1 MNKFLSMLVL
11 LICTNLATMF
21 AQNTTLEVDN
31 QYPGWLSSKIP
42 FKDQASVQNLTV
54 TGYINGTDVKFIR
67 ELINN
72 RQLSHLDLS
81 DANIIAGGEAYYVP
95 NHNYSYKIDKDNTIG
110 SYMFK
115 TDLTSKGRLIYLSL
129 PKSVTEINLEYGSLN
144 SGYINYCNDNL
155 DTLVI
160 GGDLKMLR
168 YMDVCQTKKYLMI
181 REGVDSLNETQI
193 KAKNVHLPTTIKY
206 LNRKTFSID
215 TVKANIENIDYFNNR
230 CVYSRYN
237 SNYEIGV
244 LDNDTITLSENLS
257 KWNVNAF
264 RVKDG
269 TTIFLNDKLK
279 EINFNIDFGSSS
291 TWNGGALSAKNL
303 IIHSP
308 NRVPPFRFNNKNL
321 FSTATIYVPKGS
333 VEAYKSQLPWSSAT
347 ILEEKVPVTGIRFDK
362 ENILFSEIGET
373 ALLRATV
380 LPEDADNK
388 NVRWES
394 SNEKVA
400 TVENGIVTCKGYG
413 TAEISATT
421 EDGGFTAVCKVTA
434 ERKEIL
440 PTSITLDKA
449 DVTMNVS
456 ETTKLKADVWPT
468 DADNKS
474 VIWNSDNEDI
484 AKVSSDGV
492 VTAVKAGKTKVYATT
507 QANNLKAECEITVLQ
522 PVTGIEMDK
531 ASISFTYIGET
542 VQLTAKLLP
551 EDASNQNVTWESS
564 DTKVAIVSKGKVVC
578 TGFGTAVIYAVSAD
592 GGFMAT
598 CIINATTGIEGITD
612 DAPQKV
618 VKRYDITGQE
628 ISQPVN
634 GINIVKT
641 EDGRVLKT
649 SVKRK

>member
-31 QYPGWLSSKIP
+31 QYPGWLSSMIP

-81 DANIIAGGEAYYVP
+81 DANIVAGGDAYYVDSKV
-95 NHNYSYKIDKDNTIG
+95 SYKIYKDNTIG
-110 SYMFK
+110 SYMFTTGYNSK
-115 TDLTSKGRLIYLSL
+115 LTYLSL
-129 PKSVTEINLEYGSLN
+129 PKSVTKINLDN
-144 SGYINYCNDNL
+144 RIDYCDDNL

-168 YMDVCQTKKYLMI
+168 SMDVCQTKKYLMI
-181 REGVDSLNETQI
+181 REGVDSLNATNIQ
-193 KAKNVHLPTTIKY
+193 AKSVHLPTTIKY
-206 LNRKTFSID
+206 LDRKTFRID

-230 CVYSRYN
+230 CVYSGN
-237 SNYEIGV
+237 SLNYDIGV

-449 DVTMNVS
+449 DVTMNVG

-612 DAPQKV
+612 DATQKV
-618 VKRYDITGQE
+618 VKRYDITGRE

>member
-21 AQNTTLEVDN
+21 AQNSTLEVDN

-54 TGYINGTDVKFIR
+54 TGYINGTDVKFIK

-72 RQLSHLDLS
+72 RQLLHLDLS
-81 DANIIAGGEAYYVP
+81 DANIVAGGDAYYA
-95 NHNYSYKIDKDNTIG
+95 SYKITEDNTIG
-110 SYMFK
+110 SYMFTNDNYK
-115 TDLTSKGRLIYLSL
+115 RRLTYLSL
-129 PKSVTEINLEYGSLN
+129 PKSVKKIKLD
-144 SGYINYCNDNL
+144 SGMSYKDYCDDNL

-168 YMDVCQTKKYLMI
+168 ATDVRQPKKYLMI
-181 REGVDSLNETQI
+181 REGVDSLNATHIQ
-193 KAKNVHLPTTIKY
+193 AKSVHLPTTIKY
-206 LNRKTFSID
+206 LDRETFLID

-230 CVYSRYN
+230 CVYSGNRLNFYG
-237 SNYEIGV
+237 IGV
-244 LDNDTITLSENLS
+244 LDNDTITFSENLS

-269 TTIFLNDKLK
+269 TTIFLNNKLK
-279 EINFNIDFGSSS
+279 EINFNIDYGSSS
-291 TWNGGALSAKNL
+291 EWNGGALSAKNL

-421 EDGGFTAVCKVTA
+421 EDGGFTTVCKVTA

-449 DVTMNVS
+449 DVIMNVG

-551 EDASNQNVTWESS
+551 EDASNKNVTWESS

-612 DAPQKV
+612 DTPQKV
-618 VKRYDITGQE
+618 VKRYDITGRE

>member
-81 DANIIAGGEAYYVP
+81 DANIVAGGDAYYVDSKV
-95 NHNYSYKIDKDNTIG
+95 SYKIYKDNTIG
-110 SYMFK
+110 SYMFTTGYNSK
-115 TDLTSKGRLIYLSL
+115 LTYLSL
-129 PKSVTEINLEYGSLN
+129 PKSVTKINLDN
-144 SGYINYCNDNL
+144 RIDYCDDNL

-168 YMDVCQTKKYLMI
+168 SMDVCQAKKYLMI
-181 REGVDSLNETQI
+181 REGVDSLNATNIQ
-193 KAKNVHLPTTIKY
+193 AKSVHLPTTIKY
-206 LNRKTFSID
+206 LDRKTFRID

-230 CVYSRYN
+230 CVYSGN
-237 SNYEIGV
+237 SLNYDIGV

-308 NRVPPFRFNNKNL
+308 SRTPIKIDSKGL

-333 VEAYKSQLPWSSAT
+333 VEAYKSQLPWSNAT

-362 ENILFSEIGET
+362 ENILLSEIGET

-400 TVENGIVTCKGYG
+400 TVENGIVICKGYG

-449 DVTMNVS
+449 DVTMNVG

-551 EDASNQNVTWESS
+551 EDASNKNVTWESS

-578 TGFGTAVIYAVSAD
+578 TGFGTAVISAVSAD
-592 GGFMAT
+592 GGFMVT

-618 VKRYDITGQE
+618 VKRYDITGRE

>member
-1 MNKFLSMLVL
+1 MNKFLSMLVFM
-11 LICTNLATMF
+11 ICTNLATAF
-21 AQNTTLEVDN
+21 AQTTTLEVDN

-54 TGYINGTDVKFIR
+54 TGYINGTDAKFIK

-72 RQLSHLDLS
+72 RQLLHLDLS
-81 DANIIAGGEAYYVP
+81 DAHIVAGGEAYYD
-95 NHNYSYKIDKDNTIG
+95 SYKITEDNTIG
-110 SYMFK
+110 SYMFTNDNYK
-115 TDLTSKGRLIYLSL
+115 RRLTYLSL
-129 PKSVTEINLEYGSLN
+129 PKSVTKIKLA
-144 SGYINYCNDNL
+144 SGMSYKGYCNDNL

-168 YMDVCQTKKYLMI
+168 YMDVCQAKKYLMI
-181 REGVDSLNETQI
+181 REGVDSLNATNIQ
-193 KAKNVHLPTTIKY
+193 AKSVHLPTTIKY
-206 LNRKTFSID
+206 LDRKTFSID

-230 CVYSRYN
+230 CVYSGK
-237 SNYEIGV
+237 SLNYDIGV
-244 LDNDTITLSENLS
+244 LDNDTITFSENLS

-264 RVKDG
+264 LVKDG
-269 TTIFLNDKLK
+269 TTIFLNNKLK
-279 EINFNIDFGSSS
+279 EIIFDMDFGSSS
-291 TWNGGALSAKNL
+291 IKNKGALSAKNL

-308 NRVPPFRFNNKNL
+308 SRTPIKIGNKDL

-333 VEAYKSQLPWSSAT
+333 VEAYKSQLPWSNAT

-440 PTSITLDKA
+440 PTSITLNKA
-449 DVTMNVS
+449 DVTMNVG

-468 DADNKS
+468 VADNKS
-474 VIWNSDNEDI
+474 VLWNSDNEDI

-618 VKRYDITGQE
+618 VKRYDITGRE

-649 SVKRK
+649 SVKKN

>member
-21 AQNTTLEVDN
+21 AQNSTLEVDN

-81 DANIIAGGEAYYVP
+81 DANIVAGGGAYYVDSKV
-95 NHNYSYKIDKDNTIG
+95 SYKIYKDNTIG
-110 SYMFK
+110 SYMFTTGYNSK
-115 TDLTSKGRLIYLSL
+115 LTYLSL
-129 PKSVTEINLEYGSLN
+129 PKSVTKINLDN
-144 SGYINYCNDNL
+144 RIDYCDDNL

-168 YMDVCQTKKYLMI
+168 SMDVCQTKKYLMI
-181 REGVDSLNETQI
+181 REGVDSLNATNIQ
-193 KAKNVHLPTTIKY
+193 AKSVHLPTTIKY
-206 LNRKTFSID
+206 LDRKTFRID

-230 CVYSRYN
+230 CVYSGN
-237 SNYEIGV
+237 SLNYDIGV

-308 NRVPPFRFNNKNL
+308 SRTPIKINSKGL

-333 VEAYKSQLPWSSAT
+333 VEAYKSQLPWSNAT

-449 DVTMNVS
+449 DVTMNVG

-474 VIWNSDNEDI
+474 VLWNSDNENI

-578 TGFGTAVIYAVSAD
+578 TGFGTAVISAVSAD

-612 DAPQKV
+612 DTPQKV
-618 VKRYDITGQE
+618 VKRYDITGRE

>member
-54 TGYINGTDVKFIR
+54 TGYINGTDVKFIK

-72 RQLSHLDLS
+72 RQLLHLDLS
-81 DANIIAGGEAYYVP
+81 DANIVAGGDAYYA
-95 NHNYSYKIDKDNTIG
+95 SYKITEDNTIG
-110 SYMFK
+110 SYMFTNDNYK
-115 TDLTSKGRLIYLSL
+115 RRLTYLSL
-129 PKSVTEINLEYGSLN
+129 PKSVKKIKLD
-144 SGYINYCNDNL
+144 SGMSYKDYCDDNL

-168 YMDVCQTKKYLMI
+168 ATDVRQPKKYLMI
-181 REGVDSLNETQI
+181 REGVDSLNATHIQ
-193 KAKNVHLPTTIKY
+193 AKSVHLPTTIKY
-206 LNRKTFSID
+206 LDRETFLID

-230 CVYSRYN
+230 CVYSGNRLN
-237 SNYEIGV
+237 FYEIGV

-269 TTIFLNDKLK
+269 TTIFLNNKLK
-279 EINFNIDFGSSS
+279 EIIFNIDFGSSS
-291 TWNGGALSAKNL
+291 KWNGGALSAKNL

-308 NRVPPFRFNNKNL
+308 NRVPPFRFNNEDL

-362 ENILFSEIGET
+362 ENILLSEIGET

-449 DVTMNVS
+449 DVIMNVG

-468 DADNKS
+468 NADNKS

-612 DAPQKV
+612 DTPQKV
-618 VKRYDITGQE
+618 VKRYDITGRE

>member
-1 MNKFLSMLVL
+1 MNKFLIMLVFM
-11 LICTNLATMF
+11 ICTNLATMF

-54 TGYINGTDVKFIR
+54 TGYINGTDVKFIK

-81 DANIIAGGEAYYVP
+81 DANIVAGGEAYFAP
-95 NHNYSYKIDKDNTIG
+95 NKNYSYKIEKDNTIG
-110 SYMFK
+110 SYMF
-115 TDLTSKGRLIYLSL
+115 TDYINISKRRLTYLSL
-129 PKSVTEINLEYGSLN
+129 PKSVTKIELDNRR
-144 SGYINYCNDNL
+144 GYCDDL

-160 GGDLKMLR
+160 GGDLKMLCD
-168 YMDVCQTKKYLMI
+168 MDVCQTKKYLMI

-193 KAKNVHLPTTIKY
+193 KAKIVHLPTTIKY

-244 LDNDTITLSENLS
+244 LDNDTITLSENLL

-269 TTIFLNDKLK
+269 TTIFLNNKLK
-279 EINFNIDFGSSS
+279 EINFDIDFGSSS

-308 NRVPPFRFNNKNL
+308 SRTPIKINSKGL

-333 VEAYKSQLPWSSAT
+333 VEAYKSQLPWSNAT
-347 ILEEKVPVTGIRFDK
+347 ILEEKVPVTEIRFDK

-400 TVENGIVTCKGYG
+400 TVENSIVTCKGYG

-449 DVTMNVS
+449 DVTMNVG

-492 VTAVKAGKTKVYATT
+492 VTAVKTGKTKVYATT

-551 EDASNQNVTWESS
+551 KDASNQNVTWESS

-612 DAPQKV
+612 DTPQKV
-618 VKRYDITGQE
+618 VKRYDITGRE
-628 ISQPVN
+628 ISQPIN

>member
-21 AQNTTLEVDN
+21 AQNSTLEVDN

-42 FKDQASVQNLTV
+42 FKDQASVQNLIV
-54 TGYINGTDVKFIR
+54 TGYINGTDVKFIK

-72 RQLSHLDLS
+72 RQLLHLDLS
-81 DANIIAGGEAYYVP
+81 DANIVAGGEAYYA
-95 NHNYSYKIDKDNTIG
+95 SYKITEDNTIG
-110 SYMFK
+110 SYMFTNDNYK
-115 TDLTSKGRLIYLSL
+115 RRLTYLSL
-129 PKSVTEINLEYGSLN
+129 PKSVKKINLDYYSD
-144 SGYINYCNDNL
+144 SGYINYCDDNL

-168 YMDVCQTKKYLMI
+168 AIDVRQPKKYLMI
-181 REGVDSLNETQI
+181 REGVDSLNATHIQ
-193 KAKNVHLPTTIKY
+193 AKSVHLPTTIKY
-206 LNRKTFSID
+206 LDRETFLID

-230 CVYSRYN
+230 CVYSGNRLNFYG
-237 SNYEIGV
+237 IGV
-244 LDNDTITLSENLS
+244 LDNDTITFSENLS

-269 TTIFLNDKLK
+269 TTIFLNNKLK
-279 EINFNIDFGSSS
+279 EINFNIDYGSSS
-291 TWNGGALSAKNL
+291 EWYGGALSAKNL

-347 ILEEKVPVTGIRFDK
+347 ILEEKVTVTGIRFDK

-394 SNEKVA
+394 SNEKVT

-449 DVTMNVS
+449 DVTMNVG

-551 EDASNQNVTWESS
+551 EDASNKNVTWESS

-612 DAPQKV
+612 DTPQKV
-618 VKRYDITGQE
+618 VKRYDITGRE

>member
-1 MNKFLSMLVL
+1 MNKILSMLVL
-11 LICTNLATMF
+11 MICTNLATMF

-81 DANIIAGGEAYYVP
+81 DANIIAGGEAYYTHP
-95 NHNYSYKIDKDNTIG
+95 AGTLSYKIDKDNTIG
-110 SYMFK
+110 RYMF
-115 TDLTSKGRLIYLSL
+115 TDYAWKGHLTYLSL
-129 PKSVTEINLEYGSLN
+129 PKSVTEIEIDN
-144 SGYINYCNDNL
+144 STGYCNDNL

-181 REGVDSLNETQI
+181 REGVDSLNATHIQ
-193 KAKNVHLPTTIKY
+193 AKSVHLPTTIKY
-206 LNRKTFSID
+206 LDRKTFSID
-215 TVKANIENIDYFNNR
+215 TVKANIESIDYFNNR
-230 CVYSRYN
+230 CVYSGN
-237 SNYEIGV
+237 SLNYDIGV
-244 LDNDTITLSENLS
+244 LDNDTITFSENLS

-269 TTIFLNDKLK
+269 TTIFLNNKLK

-291 TWNGGALSAKNL
+291 RWNEGALSAKNL

-308 NRVPPFRFNNKNL
+308 NRVPPFRFNNEDL

-347 ILEEKVPVTGIRFDK
+347 ILEEKVPVTEIRFDK

-394 SNEKVA
+394 SNEKAA

-449 DVTMNVS
+449 DVTMNVG

-551 EDASNQNVTWESS
+551 KDASNQNVTWESS

-618 VKRYDITGQE
+618 IKRYDITGRE

>member
-81 DANIIAGGEAYYVP
+81 DANIVAGGDAYYVDSKV
-95 NHNYSYKIDKDNTIG
+95 SYKIYKDNTIG
-110 SYMFK
+110 SYMFTTGYNSK
-115 TDLTSKGRLIYLSL
+115 LTYLSL
-129 PKSVTEINLEYGSLN
+129 PKSVTKINLDN
-144 SGYINYCNDNL
+144 RIDYCDDNL

-168 YMDVCQTKKYLMI
+168 SMDVCQTKKYLMI
-181 REGVDSLNETQI
+181 REGVDSLNATNIQ
-193 KAKNVHLPTTIKY
+193 AKSVHLPTTIKY
-206 LNRKTFSID
+206 LDRKTFRID

-230 CVYSRYN
+230 CVYSGN
-237 SNYEIGV
+237 SLNYDIGV

-308 NRVPPFRFNNKNL
+308 SRTPIKIDSKGL

-333 VEAYKSQLPWSSAT
+333 VEAYKSQLPWSNAT

-362 ENILFSEIGET
+362 ENILLSEIGET

-449 DVTMNVS
+449 DVTMNVG

-578 TGFGTAVIYAVSAD
+578 TGFGTAVISAVSAD

-618 VKRYDITGQE
+618 IKRYDITGRE

-641 EDGRVLKT
+641 EDGRVLKI

>member
-1 MNKFLSMLVL
+1 MNKILSMLVFM
-11 LICTNLATMF
+11 ICTNLATAF
-21 AQNTTLEVDN
+21 AQTTTLEVDN

-54 TGYINGTDVKFIR
+54 TGYINGTDVKFIK

-72 RQLSHLDLS
+72 RQLLHLDLS
-81 DANIIAGGEAYYVP
+81 DAHIVAGGEAYYD
-95 NHNYSYKIDKDNTIG
+95 SYKITEDNTIG
-110 SYMFK
+110 SYMFTNDNYK
-115 TDLTSKGRLIYLSL
+115 RRLTYLSL
-129 PKSVTEINLEYGSLN
+129 PKSVKKIELA
-144 SGYINYCNDNL
+144 SGMSYKGYCNDNL

-168 YMDVCQTKKYLMI
+168 YKDVCQAKKYLMI
-181 REGVDSLNETQI
+181 REGVDSLNATNIQ
-193 KAKNVHLPTTIKY
+193 AKSVHLPTTIKY
-206 LNRKTFSID
+206 LDRKTFSID

-230 CVYSRYN
+230 CVYSGK
-237 SNYEIGV
+237 SLNYDIGV
-244 LDNDTITLSENLS
+244 LDNDTITFSENLS

-264 RVKDG
+264 LVKDG
-269 TTIFLNDKLK
+269 TTIFLNNKLK
-279 EINFNIDFGSSS
+279 EIIFDMDFGSSS
-291 TWNGGALSAKNL
+291 IKNKGALSAKNL

-308 NRVPPFRFNNKNL
+308 SRTPIKIGNKDL

-333 VEAYKSQLPWSSAT
+333 VEAYKSQLPWSNAT

-362 ENILFSEIGET
+362 ENILFSEIRET

-474 VIWNSDNEDI
+474 VIWTSDNEDI

-618 VKRYDITGQE
+618 IKRYDITGRE

-641 EDGRVLKT
+641 EDGRVLKI

>member
-1 MNKFLSMLVL
+1 MNKILSMLVFM
-11 LICTNLATMF
+11 ICTNLATAF
-21 AQNTTLEVDN
+21 AQTTTLEVDN

-67 ELINN
+67 ELMNN

-81 DANIIAGGEAYYVP
+81 DAHIVAGGEAYYA
-95 NHNYSYKIDKDNTIG
+95 SYKIKEDNTIG
-110 SYMFK
+110 SYMFTNDNYK
-115 TDLTSKGRLIYLSL
+115 RRLTYLSL
-129 PKSVTEINLEYGSLN
+129 PKSVKKINLDYYSD

-168 YMDVCQTKKYLMI
+168 ATDVRQPKKYLMI
-181 REGVDSLNETQI
+181 REGVDSLNATHIQ
-193 KAKNVHLPTTIKY
+193 AKSVHLPTTIKY
-206 LNRKTFSID
+206 LDRKTFSID

-230 CVYSRYN
+230 CVYSGN
-237 SNYEIGV
+237 SLNYDIGV
-244 LDNDTITLSENLS
+244 LDNDTITFSENLS

-269 TTIFLNDKLK
+269 TTIFLNNKLK
-279 EINFNIDFGSSS
+279 EINFDIDFGSSS
-291 TWNGGALSAKNL
+291 RWNGGALSAKNL

-449 DVTMNVS
+449 DVTMNVG

-578 TGFGTAVIYAVSAD
+578 TGFGTAVISAVSAD

-612 DAPQKV
+612 DTPQKV
-618 VKRYDITGQE
+618 IKRYDITGRE
-628 ISQPVN
+628 INQPVN

>member
-81 DANIIAGGEAYYVP
+81 DANIVAGGEAYYVDP
-95 NHNYSYKIDKDNTIG
+95 KVSYKIYKDNTIG
-110 SYMFK
+110 SYMFATGYNSK
-115 TDLTSKGRLIYLSL
+115 LTYLSL
-129 PKSVTEINLEYGSLN
+129 PKSVTKINLDYYSD
-144 SGYINYCNDNL
+144 SGYINYCDDNL
-155 DTLVI
+155 DTLVV

-168 YMDVCQTKKYLMI
+168 ATDVRQPKKYLMI
-181 REGVDSLNETQI
+181 REGVDSLNATKIQ
-193 KAKNVHLPTTIKY
+193 AKSVHLPTTIKY
-206 LNRKTFSID
+206 LDRETFLID
-215 TVKANIENIDYFNNR
+215 TIKANIENIDYFNNR
-230 CVYSRYN
+230 CVYSGN
-237 SNYEIGV
+237 SLNFYGIGV

-269 TTIFLNDKLK
+269 TTIFLNNKLK
-279 EINFNIDFGSSS
+279 EINFDIDFGSSS
-291 TWNGGALSAKNL
+291 KWYGGALSAKNL

-308 NRVPPFRFNNKNL
+308 SRTPIKINSKGL

-333 VEAYKSQLPWSSAT
+333 VEAYKSQLPWSNAT

-440 PTSITLDKA
+440 PTSITLDQA
-449 DVTMNVS
+449 DVTMNVG

-612 DAPQKV
+612 DTPQKV
-618 VKRYDITGQE
+618 VKRYDITGRE

>member
-54 TGYINGTDVKFIR
+54 TGYINGTDVKFIK

-72 RQLSHLDLS
+72 RQLLHLDLS
-81 DANIIAGGEAYYVP
+81 DANIVAGGDAYYA
-95 NHNYSYKIDKDNTIG
+95 SYKITEDNTIG
-110 SYMFK
+110 SYMFTNDNYK
-115 TDLTSKGRLIYLSL
+115 RRLTYLSL
-129 PKSVTEINLEYGSLN
+129 PKSVKKIKLD
-144 SGYINYCNDNL
+144 SGMSYKDYCDDNL

-168 YMDVCQTKKYLMI
+168 ATDVRQPKKYLMI
-181 REGVDSLNETQI
+181 REGVDSLNATHIQ
-193 KAKNVHLPTTIKY
+193 AKSVHLPTTIKY
-206 LNRKTFSID
+206 LDRETFLID

-230 CVYSRYN
+230 CVYSGNRLNFYG
-237 SNYEIGV
+237 IGV
-244 LDNDTITLSENLS
+244 LDNDTITFSENLS

-269 TTIFLNDKLK
+269 TTIFLNNKLK
-279 EINFNIDFGSSS
+279 EINFNIDYGSSS
-291 TWNGGALSAKNL
+291 EWNGGALSAKNL

-449 DVTMNVS
+449 DVTMNVG

-492 VTAVKAGKTKVYATT
+492 VTAVNAGKTKVYATT

-551 EDASNQNVTWESS
+551 KDASNKNVTWESS

-618 VKRYDITGQE
+618 IKRYDITGRE

>member
-67 ELINN
+67 ELMNN

-81 DANIIAGGEAYYVP
+81 DANIVAGGDAYYD
-95 NHNYSYKIDKDNTIG
+95 SYKIKEDNTIG
-110 SYMFK
+110 SYMFTNDNYK
-115 TDLTSKGRLIYLSL
+115 RGLTYLSL
-129 PKSVTEINLEYGSLN
+129 PKSVKKINLDYYSD
-144 SGYINYCNDNL
+144 SGYINYCDDDL

-168 YMDVCQTKKYLMI
+168 AIDVRQPKKYLMI
-181 REGVDSLNETQI
+181 REGVDSLNATHIQ
-193 KAKNVHLPTTIKY
+193 AKSVHLPTTIKY
-206 LNRKTFSID
+206 LDRKTFSID
-215 TVKANIENIDYFNNR
+215 TVKANIESIDYFNNR
-230 CVYSRYN
+230 CVYSGN
-237 SNYEIGV
+237 SLNYDIGV
-244 LDNDTITLSENLS
+244 LDNDTITFSENLS

-269 TTIFLNDKLK
+269 TTIFLNNKLK
-279 EINFNIDFGSSS
+279 EINFDIDFGSSS

-308 NRVPPFRFNNKNL
+308 SRTPIKINSKGL

-333 VEAYKSQLPWSSAT
+333 VEAYKSQLPWSNAT
-347 ILEEKVPVTGIRFDK
+347 ILEEKVPVTEIRFDK

-400 TVENGIVTCKGYG
+400 TVENSIVTCKGYG

-449 DVTMNVS
+449 DVTMNVG

-492 VTAVKAGKTKVYATT
+492 VTAVKAGKPKVYATT

-551 EDASNQNVTWESS
+551 EDASNKNVTWESS

-618 VKRYDITGQE
+618 IKRYDITGRE
-628 ISQPVN
+628 INQPVN

>member
-42 FKDQASVQNLTV
+42 FKDQASVQKLTV

-67 ELINN
+67 ELMNN

-81 DANIIAGGEAYYVP
+81 DANIVAGGEAYFD
-95 NHNYSYKIDKDNTIG
+95 SYKITEDNTIG
-110 SYMFK
+110 SYMF
-115 TDLTSKGRLIYLSL
+115 TADYRHLTYLSL
-129 PKSVTEINLEYGSLN
+129 PKSVTKIELDNRID
-144 SGYINYCNDNL
+144 YCDDNL

-168 YMDVCQTKKYLMI
+168 SMDVCQAKIYLMI
-181 REGVDSLNETQI
+181 REGVDSLNATHIQ
-193 KAKNVHLPTTIKY
+193 AKSVHLPTTIKY
-206 LNRKTFSID
+206 LDRETFSID
-215 TVKANIENIDYFNNR
+215 TVKANIENINYFDNR
-230 CVYSRYN
+230 CVYSGN
-237 SNYEIGV
+237 SSNYDIGV
-244 LDNDTITLSENLS
+244 LDNDTITFSENLL

-269 TTIFLNDKLK
+269 TTIFLNNKLK
-279 EINFNIDFGSSS
+279 EINFDIDFGSSS
-291 TWNGGALSAKNL
+291 RWNGGALSAKNL

-308 NRVPPFRFNNKNL
+308 SRTPIKIGNKNL

-333 VEAYKSQLPWSSAT
+333 VEAYKSQLPWSNAT
-347 ILEEKVPVTGIRFDK
+347 ILEEKVPVTGIRLDK
-362 ENILFSEIGET
+362 ENILLSEIGET

-388 NVRWES
+388 KVRWES

-449 DVTMNVS
+449 DVTMNVG

-564 DTKVAIVSKGKVVC
+564 DTKVAIVSNGKVVC

-618 VKRYDITGQE
+618 VKRYDITGRE

-649 SVKRK
+649 SVKRKE

>member
-1 MNKFLSMLVL
+1 MNKILSMLVL

-21 AQNTTLEVDN
+21 AQNSTLEVDN

-42 FKDQASVQNLTV
+42 FKDQASVQNLIV
-54 TGYINGTDVKFIR
+54 TGYINGTDVKFIK

-72 RQLSHLDLS
+72 RQLLHLDLS
-81 DANIIAGGEAYYVP
+81 DANIVAGGEAYYA
-95 NHNYSYKIDKDNTIG
+95 SYKITEDNTIG
-110 SYMFK
+110 SYMFTNDNYK
-115 TDLTSKGRLIYLSL
+115 RRLTYLSL
-129 PKSVTEINLEYGSLN
+129 PKSVKKINLDYYSD
-144 SGYINYCNDNL
+144 SGYINYCDDNL

-168 YMDVCQTKKYLMI
+168 AIDVRQPKKYLMI
-181 REGVDSLNETQI
+181 REGVDSLNATHIQ
-193 KAKNVHLPTTIKY
+193 AKSVHLPTTIKY
-206 LNRKTFSID
+206 LDRETFLID

-230 CVYSRYN
+230 CVYSGNRLNFYG
-237 SNYEIGV
+237 IGV
-244 LDNDTITLSENLS
+244 LDNDTITFSENLS

-269 TTIFLNDKLK
+269 TTIFLNNKLK
-279 EINFNIDFGSSS
+279 EINFNIDYGSSS
-291 TWNGGALSAKNL
+291 EWYGGALSAKNL

-394 SNEKVA
+394 SNEKVT

-449 DVTMNVS
+449 DVTMNVG

-551 EDASNQNVTWESS
+551 EDASNKNVTWESS

-618 VKRYDITGQE
+618 IKRYDITGRE
-628 ISQPVN
+628 ISLPVN

>member
-1 MNKFLSMLVL
+1 MNKFLIMLVFM
-11 LICTNLATMF
+11 ICTNLATMF

-54 TGYINGTDVKFIR
+54 TGYINGTDVKFIK

-81 DANIIAGGEAYYVP
+81 DANIVAGGEAYFAP
-95 NHNYSYKIDKDNTIG
+95 NKNYSYKIEKDNTIG
-110 SYMFK
+110 SYMF
-115 TDLTSKGRLIYLSL
+115 TDYINISKRRLTYLSL
-129 PKSVTEINLEYGSLN
+129 PKSVTKIELDNRR
-144 SGYINYCNDNL
+144 GYCDDL

-160 GGDLKMLR
+160 GGDLKMLCD
-168 YMDVCQTKKYLMI
+168 MDVCQTKKYLMI

-206 LNRKTFSID
+206 LDRKTFSID

-230 CVYSRYN
+230 CVYSGNSLNYN
-237 SNYEIGV
+237 IGV

-269 TTIFLNDKLK
+269 TTIFLNNKLK
-279 EINFNIDFGSSS
+279 EIIFNIDFGSSS
-291 TWNGGALSAKNL
+291 RWNGGALSAKNL

-308 NRVPPFRFNNKNL
+308 NRTPIKIDSKGL
-321 FSTATIYVPKGS
+321 FSTATIYVPKGC
-333 VEAYKSQLPWSSAT
+333 VEAYKSQLPWSNAT
-347 ILEEKVPVTGIRFDK
+347 ILEEKVPVTGIRFEK

-388 NVRWES
+388 NVRWKS

-449 DVTMNVS
+449 DVTMNVG

-468 DADNKS
+468 DTDNKS

-484 AKVSSDGV
+484 AKMSSDGV

-551 EDASNQNVTWESS
+551 EDASNQNVTWETS

-612 DAPQKV
+612 DTPQKV
-618 VKRYDITGQE
+618 VKRYDITGRE

>member
-54 TGYINGTDVKFIR
+54 TGYINGTDVKFIK

-72 RQLSHLDLS
+72 RQLLHLDLS
-81 DANIIAGGEAYYVP
+81 DANIVAGGDAYYA
-95 NHNYSYKIDKDNTIG
+95 SYKITEDNTIG
-110 SYMFK
+110 SYMFTNDNYK
-115 TDLTSKGRLIYLSL
+115 RRLTYLSL
-129 PKSVTEINLEYGSLN
+129 PKSVKKIKLD
-144 SGYINYCNDNL
+144 SGMSYKDYCDDNL

-168 YMDVCQTKKYLMI
+168 ATDVRQPKKYLMI
-181 REGVDSLNETQI
+181 REGVDSLNATHIQ
-193 KAKNVHLPTTIKY
+193 AKSVHLPTTIKY
-206 LNRKTFSID
+206 LDRETFLID

-230 CVYSRYN
+230 CVYSGNRLNFYG
-237 SNYEIGV
+237 IGV
-244 LDNDTITLSENLS
+244 LDNDTITFSENLS

-269 TTIFLNDKLK
+269 TTIFLNNKLK
-279 EINFNIDFGSSS
+279 EINFNIDYGSSS
-291 TWNGGALSAKNL
+291 EWNGGALSAKNL

-449 DVTMNVS
+449 DVTMNVG

-531 ASISFTYIGET
+531 ASISFTYIGEI

-618 VKRYDITGQE
+618 VKRYDITGRE
-628 ISQPVN
+628 ISQPIN

>member
-54 TGYINGTDVKFIR
+54 TGYINGTDVKFIK
-67 ELINN
+67 ELMNN
-72 RQLSHLDLS
+72 RQLLHLDLS
-81 DANIIAGGEAYYVP
+81 DANIVAGGDAYYA
-95 NHNYSYKIDKDNTIG
+95 SYKITEDNTIG
-110 SYMFK
+110 SYMFTNDNYK
-115 TDLTSKGRLIYLSL
+115 RRLTYLSL
-129 PKSVTEINLEYGSLN
+129 PKSVKKIKLD
-144 SGYINYCNDNL
+144 SGMAYKDYCDDNL

-168 YMDVCQTKKYLMI
+168 ATDVRQPKKYLMI
-181 REGVDSLNETQI
+181 REGVDSLNATKIQ
-193 KAKNVHLPTTIKY
+193 AKSVHLPTTIKY
-206 LNRKTFSID
+206 LDRETFLID
-215 TVKANIENIDYFNNR
+215 TIKANIENIDYFNNR
-230 CVYSRYN
+230 CVYSGN
-237 SNYEIGV
+237 SWNFYGIGV

-269 TTIFLNDKLK
+269 TTIFLNNKLK
-279 EINFNIDFGSSS
+279 EINFNIDYGSSS
-291 TWNGGALSAKNL
+291 EWYGGALSAKNL

-362 ENILFSEIGET
+362 ENILLAEIGET

-388 NVRWES
+388 NVKWES

-449 DVTMNVS
+449 DVTMNVG

-474 VIWNSDNEDI
+474 VLWNSDNENI

-578 TGFGTAVIYAVSAD
+578 TGFGTAVISAVSAD

-618 VKRYDITGQE
+618 VKRYDIAGQE

>member
-1 MNKFLSMLVL
+1 
-11 LICTNLATMF
+11 
-21 AQNTTLEVDN
+21 
-31 QYPGWLSSKIP
+31 
-42 FKDQASVQNLTV
+42 
-54 TGYINGTDVKFIR
+54 
-67 ELINN
+67 
-72 RQLSHLDLS
+72 
-81 DANIIAGGEAYYVP
+81 
-95 NHNYSYKIDKDNTIG
+95 
-110 SYMFK
+110 
-115 TDLTSKGRLIYLSL
+115 
-129 PKSVTEINLEYGSLN
+129 
-144 SGYINYCNDNL
+144 
-155 DTLVI
+155 
-160 GGDLKMLR
+160 
-168 YMDVCQTKKYLMI
+168 MI
-181 REGVDSLNETQI
+181 REGVDSLNATNIQ
-193 KAKNVHLPTTIKY
+193 AKSVHLPTTIKY
-206 LNRKTFSID
+206 LDRKTFRID

-230 CVYSRYN
+230 CVYSGN
-237 SNYEIGV
+237 SLNYDIGV

-308 NRVPPFRFNNKNL
+308 SRVPIKIDSKGL

-333 VEAYKSQLPWSSAT
+333 VEAYKSQLPWSNAT

-362 ENILFSEIGET
+362 ENIFFSEIRET

-388 NVRWES
+388 NVKWES

-449 DVTMNVS
+449 DVTMNVG

-551 EDASNQNVTWESS
+551 EDASNQNITWESS

-618 VKRYDITGQE
+618 VKRYDITGRE

>member
-1 MNKFLSMLVL
+1 MNY
-11 LICTNLATMF
+11 
-21 AQNTTLEVDN
+21 D
-31 QYPGWLSSKIP
+31 
-42 FKDQASVQNLTV
+42 
-54 TGYINGTDVKFIR
+54 
-67 ELINN
+67 
-72 RQLSHLDLS
+72 
-81 DANIIAGGEAYYVP
+81 
-95 NHNYSYKIDKDNTIG
+95 
-110 SYMFK
+110 
-115 TDLTSKGRLIYLSL
+115 
-129 PKSVTEINLEYGSLN
+129 
-144 SGYINYCNDNL
+144 
-155 DTLVI
+155 
-160 GGDLKMLR
+160 
-168 YMDVCQTKKYLMI
+168 
-181 REGVDSLNETQI
+181 
-193 KAKNVHLPTTIKY
+193 
-206 LNRKTFSID
+206 
-215 TVKANIENIDYFNNR
+215 
-230 CVYSRYN
+230 
-237 SNYEIGV
+237 IGV

-308 NRVPPFRFNNKNL
+308 NRTPIKINSKGL

-333 VEAYKSQLPWSSAT
+333 VEAYKSQLPWSNAT

-373 ALLRATV
+373 ALLRASV

-413 TAEISATT
+413 TTEISATT

-449 DVTMNVS
+449 DVTMNVG

-578 TGFGTAVIYAVSAD
+578 TGFGTAVISAVSAD

-612 DAPQKV
+612 DTPQKV
-618 VKRYDITGQE
+618 VKRYDITGRE

-641 EDGRVLKT
+641 GDGRVLKT

>member
-81 DANIIAGGEAYYVP
+81 DANIVAGGDAYYVDSKV
-95 NHNYSYKIDKDNTIG
+95 SYKIYKDNTIG
-110 SYMFK
+110 SYMFTTGYNSK
-115 TDLTSKGRLIYLSL
+115 LTYLSL
-129 PKSVTEINLEYGSLN
+129 PKSVTKINLDN
-144 SGYINYCNDNL
+144 RIDYCDDNL

-168 YMDVCQTKKYLMI
+168 SMDVCQTKKYLMI
-181 REGVDSLNETQI
+181 REGVDSLNATNIQ
-193 KAKNVHLPTTIKY
+193 AKSVHLPTTIKY
-206 LNRKTFSID
+206 LDRKTFRID

-230 CVYSRYN
+230 CVYSGN
-237 SNYEIGV
+237 SLNYDIGV

-308 NRVPPFRFNNKNL
+308 SRVPIKIDSKGL

-333 VEAYKSQLPWSSAT
+333 VEAYKSQLPWSNAT

-362 ENILFSEIGET
+362 ENIFFSEIRET

-388 NVRWES
+388 NVKWES

-449 DVTMNVS
+449 DVTMNVG

-551 EDASNQNVTWESS
+551 EDASNQNITWESS

-618 VKRYDITGQE
+618 VKRYDITGRE

>member
-54 TGYINGTDVKFIR
+54 TGYINGTDVKFIK

-81 DANIIAGGEAYYVP
+81 DANIVAGGEAYYVP
-95 NHNYSYKIDKDNTIG
+95 NQNYSYKIKEDNTIG
-110 SYMFK
+110 SYMFTNDNYK
-115 TDLTSKGRLIYLSL
+115 RRLTYLSL
-129 PKSVTEINLEYGSLN
+129 PKSVTKIELDNRRGF
-144 SGYINYCNDNL
+144 CNDNL

-160 GGDLKMLR
+160 GGDLKMLCDI
-168 YMDVCQTKKYLMI
+168 DVCQTKKYLMI

-269 TTIFLNDKLK
+269 TTIFLNNKLK
-279 EINFNIDFGSSS
+279 EINFNIDYGSSS
-291 TWNGGALSAKNL
+291 EWNGGALSAKNL

-347 ILEEKVPVTGIRFDK
+347 ILEEKVPVTGIRLDK
-362 ENILFSEIGET
+362 ENILLSEIGET

-388 NVRWES
+388 YVRWES
-394 SNEKVA
+394 SNEKVT

-449 DVTMNVS
+449 DVTMNVG

-551 EDASNQNVTWESS
+551 EDASNKNVTWESS

-612 DAPQKV
+612 DTPQKV
-618 VKRYDITGQE
+618 VKRYDITGRE

>member
-67 ELINN
+67 ELMNN

-81 DANIIAGGEAYYVP
+81 DANIVAGGDAYYD
-95 NHNYSYKIDKDNTIG
+95 SYKIKEDNTIG
-110 SYMFK
+110 SYMFTNDNYK
-115 TDLTSKGRLIYLSL
+115 RGLTYLSL
-129 PKSVTEINLEYGSLN
+129 PKSVKKINLDYYSD
-144 SGYINYCNDNL
+144 SGYINYCDDDL

-168 YMDVCQTKKYLMI
+168 AIDVRQPKKYLMI
-181 REGVDSLNETQI
+181 REGVDSLNATHIQ
-193 KAKNVHLPTTIKY
+193 AKSVHLPTTIKY
-206 LNRKTFSID
+206 LDRKTFSID
-215 TVKANIENIDYFNNR
+215 TVKANIESIDYFNNR
-230 CVYSRYN
+230 CVYSGN
-237 SNYEIGV
+237 SLNYDIGV
-244 LDNDTITLSENLS
+244 LDNDTITFSENLS

-269 TTIFLNDKLK
+269 TTIFLNNKLK
-279 EINFNIDFGSSS
+279 EINFDIDFGSSS

-308 NRVPPFRFNNKNL
+308 SRTPIKINSKGL

-333 VEAYKSQLPWSSAT
+333 VEAYKSQLPWSNAT
-347 ILEEKVPVTGIRFDK
+347 ILEEKVPVTEIRFDK

-400 TVENGIVTCKGYG
+400 TVENSIVTCKGYG

-449 DVTMNVS
+449 DVTMNVG

-507 QANNLKAECEITVLQ
+507 QANNLKAKCEITVLQ

-618 VKRYDITGQE
+618 VKRYDITGRE
-628 ISQPVN
+628 ISQPIN

-649 SVKRK
+649 SMKRK

>member
-21 AQNTTLEVDN
+21 AQNSTLEVDN

-42 FKDQASVQNLTV
+42 FKNQASVQNLIV
-54 TGYINGTDVKFIR
+54 TGYINGTDVKFIK

-72 RQLSHLDLS
+72 RQLLHLDLS
-81 DANIIAGGEAYYVP
+81 DANIVAGGEAYYA
-95 NHNYSYKIDKDNTIG
+95 SYKITEDNTIG
-110 SYMFK
+110 SYMFTNDNYK
-115 TDLTSKGRLIYLSL
+115 RRLTYLSL
-129 PKSVTEINLEYGSLN
+129 PKSVKKINLDYYSD
-144 SGYINYCNDNL
+144 SGYINYCDDNL

-168 YMDVCQTKKYLMI
+168 AIDVRQPKKYLMI
-181 REGVDSLNETQI
+181 REGVDSLNATHIQ
-193 KAKNVHLPTTIKY
+193 AKSVHLPTTIKY
-206 LNRKTFSID
+206 LDRETFLID

-230 CVYSRYN
+230 CVYSGNRLNFYG
-237 SNYEIGV
+237 IGV
-244 LDNDTITLSENLS
+244 LDNDTITFSENLS

-269 TTIFLNDKLK
+269 TTIFLNNKLK
-279 EINFNIDFGSSS
+279 EINFNIDYGSSS
-291 TWNGGALSAKNL
+291 EWYGGALSAKNL

-394 SNEKVA
+394 SNEKVT

-449 DVTMNVS
+449 DVTMNVG

-551 EDASNQNVTWESS
+551 KDASNQNVTWESS

-618 VKRYDITGQE
+618 IKRYDITGRE
-628 ISQPVN
+628 INQPVN